1 MFPSSSLLLSSHCF
15 LLLSSPP
22 LTSPPSI
29 SQCAGFEPWAF
40 GPVVNVIKSFCR
52 LQRPHR
58 GKYQRTMPAFAT
70 RPSQPLLLPASAS
83 PHVLTRLILRPSRRA
98 VDLAHVR
105 RCVAGRARA
114 VGERDGLPQR
124 PLAHSRYGARAAE
137 LRRALPGQSHA
148 AAPQTPLL
156 ASMPLQGPVPFSAAI
171 ELASSGNDVVV
182 KLMGLPPNVGFCVGQ
197 PGWQSVSLR
206 VVSLPSSAAEDAGA
220 ASSPSPPAR
229 GSPIV
234 SSTPL
239 PCETPVLQLP
249 TIDRGLESTKIH
261 HKHYGDDG
269 VWRLHFALASP
280 VDFGALR

>member
-1 MFPSSSLLLSSHCF
+1 MS
-15 LLLSSPP
+15 
-22 LTSPPSI
+22 
-29 SQCAGFEPWAF
+29 
-40 GPVVNVIKSFCR
+40 
-52 LQRPHR
+52 
-58 GKYQRTMPAFAT
+58 
-70 RPSQPLLLPASAS
+70 
-83 PHVLTRLILRPSRRA
+83 
-98 VDLAHVR
+98 D
-105 RCVAGRARA
+105 
-114 VGERDGLPQR
+114 D
-124 PLAHSRYGARAAE
+124 
-137 LRRALPGQSHA
+137 ALPDVRAQLESATVFRNDLSHIPGMEHAPRSFDVRSQASGGQSHA